1 MAQENDQEKSLAPSE
16 RRLEQAREEGNVG
29 RSHEIPGAMLVIFGA
44 AALCFGGAYFTAR
57 FGAVVRH
64 GLELGAADAFDTAR
78 MTARLAVISLEAFL
92 AAAPVLGAAL
102 AISLAAP
109 VALGGW
115 VFTAK
120 PLAPD
125 WSRLDPIA
133 GLGRMFSLRGLAE
146 LVKSILKTVTLAAL
160 AGWLAWLQRDEFAA
174 LLSQPFTTAVSG
186 ALALVGRDAL
196 LFAAVLAV
204 IAAADVPIVIWEHRR
219 QLRMTPD
226 EVRRE
231 QKETDGDPQLK
242 ARVRSLQRETARRRM
257 MSEVPRAD
265 VVVTNPTRY
274 AVALVYREG
283 EMRAP
288 RVVAKGQGLV
298 AARIRELA
306 QAGGVSLLEAPCL
319 ARALHRHVEI
329 GEDVPHALYGAV
341 AQVLAW
347 VYQLRAAAGGRAAAP
362 AAPPDIEVPAGMDPG
377 PEAAGPGA
385 GAMA

>member
-1 MAQENDQEKSLAPSE
+1 MAQENDQEKTLAPSE

-29 RSHEIPGAMLVIFGA
+29 RSREIPGALLVIFGA
-44 AALCFGGAYFTAR
+44 AALCFGGAYFSTR
-57 FGAVVRH
+57 LGGVVRR
-64 GLELGAADAFDTAR
+64 GLELGAAETFDTAR
-78 MTARLAVISLEAFL
+78 MMARLASISLDAFL
-92 AAAPVLGAAL
+92 IAAPVLGVAL

-133 GLGRMFSLRGLAE
+133 GIGRMCSLRGIAE
-146 LVKSILKTVTLAAL
+146 LVKAILKTVALAAL
-160 AGWLAWLQRDEFAA
+160 AAWLAWLQRDEFAA
-174 LLSQPFTTAVSG
+174 FLAQPFATAAFG
-186 ALALVGRDAL
+186 AMALVGRDAL
-196 LFAAVLAV
+196 IFAAVLAV

-226 EVRRE
+226 EARRE

-257 MSEVPRAD
+257 MSEVPKAD
-265 VVVTNPTRY
+265 VVVTNPSHY

-306 QAGGVSLLEAPCL
+306 RESGVSLLEAPPL

-329 GEDVPHALYGAV
+329 GQDVPQALYGAV

-362 AAPPDIEVPAGMDPG
+362 AAPPDIEMPPGLDPG
-377 PEAAGPGA
+377 PDADARGA
-385 GAMA
+385 GQGA